1 MRNIISITVSA
12 DHRVCCPEWDIARTG
27 ENDCTRFEIT
37 LAEELSTY
45 SAYIDFEK
53 PDGEKFKT
61 PRLNIEYNRIIYD
74 LPSAVL
80 DVKGNLL
87 VRLVLQND
95 EGEIWK
101 SNVQKFYVSESV
113 DATEAIVEKDD
124 FVADIEKRVKELNVG
139 LKNKVDKLD
148 TNNVVYAT
156 DNSTPAKT
164 IGIQYMESPFE
175 GTIPIRDGIGSLQ
188 VPTAQDDTQAV
199 NKGQMDTALDGKVDK
214 TTASFKIYGTGLN
227 GEPTLYNQVSGE
239 AVKFTLP
246 LRNAKGAIVA
256 ANPTQDNE
264 LTTKEYVDNLV
275 QAPADN
281 GVFTGSI
288 TIGNP
293 DADTTGGTN
302 TVIADT
308 SIDMWSRAGGEEL
321 TITLD
326 NDPNVYYRNRGQS
339 KYGSAKFEDIVNVA
353 NAYAGASFYLTPFTV
368 DNLKADTIEVQ
379 DALILKSPNGTK
391 YKLTVSDD
399 GTLSTAKVD

>member
-37 LAEELSTY
+37 FAEELSTY

-61 PRLNIEYNRIIYD
+61 PRLNIENNRIIYD

-87 VRLVLQND
+87 VQLVLQND

-188 VPTAQDDTQAV
+188 VPTAQDATQAV

-214 TTASFKIYGTGLN
+214 TTEHFIFYGTDSN
-227 GEPTLYNQVSGE
+227 GEPYYYRQDAMDPTKWSV
-239 AVKFTLP
+239 P
-246 LRNAKGAIVA
+246 IRNGYGAIVA
-256 ANPTQDNE
+256 NRAQQDMEVVNLIQMNTALAGKADKLTGIQAAYINDSKGKLTLRRYDYEAAQATIAIRGDDGALKVGTPTADNHA
-264 LTTKEYVDNLV
+264 TTKKYVDDAIATAAVLV
-275 QAPADN
+275 
-281 GVFTGSI
+281 
-288 TIGNP
+288 
-293 DADTTGGTN
+293 
-302 TVIADT
+302 
-308 SIDMWSRAGGEEL
+308 
-321 TITLD
+321 
-326 NDPNVYYRNRGQS
+326 
-339 KYGSAKFEDIVNVA
+339 
-353 NAYAGASFYLTPFTV
+353 
-368 DNLKADTIEVQ
+368 
-379 DALILKSPNGTK
+379 SPNGTK